1 MKRETTLKK
10 VMLASAGTAAA
21 VVMLCGAPALSASAE
36 TPQNGWYE
44 ENGSKYWYENGVRQG
59 TQGRGKE
66 IYDPGSE
73 GWYWLDAVDGGKMAA
88 GKDVFQ
94 ESNGG
99 KWVRYDQNG
108 KMVKGWDSN
117 ENGTYY
123 FDLDTGA
130 MLKGEAV
137 IDNVHC
143 VFDVNTGV
151 GLNCQWYEVNGV
163 KYWYENGSRQGL
175 EGRGKEIFDPASN
188 AWYWLDAVDGGKM
201 AVSKDVYQE
210 SDGGKWVRYDEKGHM
225 IKGENQK
232 DGAWYRFDEVTGGMI
247 KGWYSAFDAKG
258 AESIYY
264 YDEITGKKVYGYVV
278 INGKECAFDAK
289 TGKAFHSEWCTING
303 GKYWYERG
311 IRQGTEG
318 RGKEIYDPASKA
330 WYWLDAVD
338 KGKMAVSKDVYQE
351 SDGGKWVRYD
361 ANGRMVKGWS
371 ISNNKKFYFD
381 PTTGAMAK
389 GIVRIDGT
397 DYYFD
402 ESTGVYQG
410 MYEGGEVSY
419 SWVNTKSIRY
429 DAGDSMTGYSSY
441 EYTDSGALKRER
453 TYNGD
458 KRLMTEEKYSY
469 DDSGRLVTYSFRNYT
484 NSGANYTL
492 TTTYNN
498 NLKTQEVKKD
508 KNGATTEVR
517 QYVYT
522 NGKLSRMNVYDA
534 SEHLQ
539 YYYIYTV
546 DAKGNITKEQRCSVS
561 GLVTQTTTNTYQE
574 YGGQS
579 FLRQSLVY
587 SGDNKVL
594 SGVSYTR
601 NGYEL
606 TKEVLYGANREVTEY
621 TEYKESLFPDV
632 EEETTFKKES
642 KTYDAKDNLKFK
654 TVYEYEVMEIRQ

>member
-1 MKRETTLKK
+1 MKK

-21 VVMLCGAPALSASAE
+21 LVMLCGAPALSANAE

-44 ENGSKYWYENGVRQG
+44 ENGCKYWYENGVRQG
-59 TQGRGKE
+59 PEGRGKE
-66 IYDPGSE
+66 IYDPDSDA
-73 GWYWLDAVDGGKMAA
+73 WYWLDAVDGGKMAA
-88 GKDVFQ
+88 GKDVYQ

-99 KWVRYDQNG
+99 KWVRYDKNG

-123 FDLDTGA
+123 FDLNTGA

-210 SDGGKWVRYDEKGHM
+210 SNGGKWVRYDENGHM

-232 DGAWYRFDEVTGGMI
+232 DGAWYRFDDITGAMI
-247 KGWYSAFDAKG
+247 KGWYSVFDAKG

-264 YDEITGKKVYGYVV
+264 YDETTGKKVYGNVV
-278 INGKECAFDAK
+278 INNKECAFDAT
-289 TGKAFHSEWCTING
+289 TGKAFDCQWCTING

-318 RGKEIYDPASKA
+318 RGKEIYDPATKA

-361 ANGRMVKGWS
+361 ANGRMIKGWS
-371 ISNNKKFYFD
+371 TSNNKKYYFD
-381 PTTGAMAK
+381 LTTGAMAK

-419 SWVNTKSIRY
+419 SWVNTKATRY
-429 DAGDSMTGYSSY
+429 DAGGSMTGYSSY
-441 EYTDSGALKRER
+441 EYTDSGALERER

-484 NSGANYTL
+484 NSGANYTI
-492 TTTYNN
+492 TTTYSN
-498 NLKTQEVKKD
+498 NLKAQEVKKD
-508 KNGATTEVR
+508 KNGATIEVR

-534 SEHLQ
+534 SENLQ

-546 DAKGNITKEQRCSVS
+546 DAKGNITKEQRCSIS

-587 SGDNKVL
+587 SSDMKVL

-632 EEETTFKKES
+632 EEETTFEKES

-654 TVYEYEVMEIRQ
+654 TIYEYEVMEIRQ